1 MEHLFF
7 GFRCHRATTS
17 FARSLAVFCLAIGLY
32 TWQSIALVAA
42 APNERN
48 GIIYG
53 VVWVDYNRNGVLDA
67 AEPTV
72 AGQTVFVTPDI
83 ESDFAQILV
92 LSTDEKGEFN
102 ATNLTPGSYRVWA
115 ATQDEDAAKVVHVT
129 GDRSVMTVQIPLVGF
144 TLFMPQIVR

>member
-7 GFRCHRATTS
+7 GFRRHRTTTS
-17 FARSLAVFCLAIGLY
+17 FARSLAVFCLAVGLY

-67 AEPTV
+67 AEPTA
-72 AGQTVFVTPDI
+72 AGQTVFVTPD
-83 ESDFAQILV
+83 
-92 LSTDEKGEFN
+92 
-102 ATNLTPGSYRVWA
+102 
-115 ATQDEDAAKVVHVT
+115 
-129 GDRSVMTVQIPLVGF
+129 
-144 TLFMPQIVR
+144 